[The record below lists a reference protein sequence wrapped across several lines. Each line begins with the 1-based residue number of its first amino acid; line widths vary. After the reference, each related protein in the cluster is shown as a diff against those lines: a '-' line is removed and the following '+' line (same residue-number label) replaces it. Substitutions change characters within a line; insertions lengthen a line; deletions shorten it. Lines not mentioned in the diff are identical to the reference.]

1 MAKIRVGQLAKEL
14 NLKVPD
20 VVARLREIG
29 IESKTNLSTVDD
41 EAADRLRASAPRAAG
56 GAAAHAPST
65 SKGAKSSKAAK
76 APRSEPERP
85 REAPV
90 VGASAPVKAAGAA
103 PSLVKPKIA
112 SPVGSGSGSAPVAP
126 GSTPGAA

>member
-29 IESKTNLSTVDD
+29 IEAKTNLSTVED
-41 EAADRLRASAPRAAG
+41 EAADRLRASAPRTVGGPAG
-56 GAAAHAPST
+56 HAPSI
-65 SKGAKSSKAAK
+65 SKGAKSSKTVK
-76 APRSEPERP
+76 APRSEPARP

-90 VGASAPVKAAGAA
+90 LGASPPVKAPGAA

-112 SPVGSGSGSAPVAP
+112 PPLGSGSGGAPDAP
-126 GSTPGAA
+126 GSTP

>member
-56 GAAAHAPST
+56 GAAAHAPSI

-76 APRSEPERP
+76 APRSEPASQLNAGIDRIDRDRAAHRQGRSP
-85 REAPV
+85 RRSVHAV
-90 VGASAPVKAAGAA
+90 RD
-103 PSLVKPKIA
+103 
-112 SPVGSGSGSAPVAP
+112 
-126 GSTPGAA
+126 